1 MQEVLILKKIFLGSA
16 FAFALITGVL
26 ASENAE
32 AKAIVE
38 PENAPVYIS
47 SYNAD
52 KAGIGSK
59 FVTATGS
66 WIGGN
71 GFYGVVIDWDDVDQF
86 TGAPLYSRW
95 SGSAKNQSFP
105 HLYGAT
111 KLDAYTTIKVTS
123 GTYSDNDTSY
133 VDLRY

>member
-1 MQEVLILKKIFLGSA
+1 MKKIFLCSA

-38 PENAPVYIS
+38 PENAPVYIT
-47 SYNAD
+47 SYNAE

-59 FVTATGS
+59 LVTATGS

-71 GFYGVVIDWDDVDQF
+71 GSYGVVIDWDDVDKF
-86 TGAPLYSRW
+86 TGEALFSKW
-95 SGSAKNQSFP
+95 SGTAKNQSFT
-105 HLYGAT
+105 HLYGGT
-111 KLDAYTTIKVTS
+111 KLDANTKLKVTS
-123 GTYSDNDTSY
+123 GTYSDSDTAY
-133 VDLRY
+133 VDMRY